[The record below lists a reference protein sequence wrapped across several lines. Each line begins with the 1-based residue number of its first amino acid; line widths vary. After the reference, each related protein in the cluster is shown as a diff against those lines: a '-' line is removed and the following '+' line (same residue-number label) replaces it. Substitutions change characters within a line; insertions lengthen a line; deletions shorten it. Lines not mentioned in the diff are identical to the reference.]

1 MKKKLDDLTLAD
13 IENSTWEV
21 VIEDVLD
28 EGNPDDL
35 VEFALRSDLTVLPD
49 QREHRRH
56 QDYIVR
62 CEFRLADGTVLDGYI
77 SPRHDIELI
86 SMFPTIFF
94 NDQQLPLQ
102 SFGNVNHSKATLGL
116 LGKRESE
123 FFPVT
128 IKSMVAYDG
137 KFLELRFEE
146 FP

>member
-21 VIEDVLD
+21 IIEDVLD
-28 EGNPDDL
+28 EGDPDDL
-35 VEFALRSDLTVLPD
+35 VEFALRSDLTVL
-49 QREHRRH
+49 QRERRRYR
-56 QDYIVR
+56 DYIVR

-86 SMFPTIFF
+86 SMWPTIFF
-94 NDQQLPLQ
+94 NDQQLPFQ

-128 IKSMVAYDG
+128 IKSMVADDG